1 MSDDGPPRR
10 EFPVDADEVGA
21 RVEQFLVRRLG
32 FAHGLALKALRK
44 GWVRVDGKRAKPG
57 QRLERDATVKIT
69 DVTGKLVFE
78 TTALGG
84 QAIWEGRDY
93 NGRRVNSGVYLVFS
107 SSNPRFT
114 GFTGKADAAVAK
126 IMVLN

>member
-69 DVTGKLVFE
+69 NYALPIEAPEQAPRPTPPEAQRAARASLVFQDAALLVSE
-78 TTALGG
+78 KPAGAVVHAGSGHPWGWVDALGG
-84 QAIWEGRDY
+84 
-93 NGRRVNSGVYLVFS
+93 
-107 SSNPRFT
+107 
-114 GFTGKADAAVAK
+114 
-126 IMVLN
+126 